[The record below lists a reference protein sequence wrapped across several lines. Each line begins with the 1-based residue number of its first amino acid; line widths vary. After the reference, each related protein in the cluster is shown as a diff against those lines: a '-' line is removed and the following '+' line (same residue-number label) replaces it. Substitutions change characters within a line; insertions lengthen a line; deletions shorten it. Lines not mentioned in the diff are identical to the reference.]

1 MRVRDIEGDR
11 KLLWESFHCET
22 EVLAEAEVTVAANS
36 SEQMEMLKLSMI
48 MSICWEDLKNL
59 KRPDSSICMLEL
71 ADLKHEVHLSM
82 VF

>member
-48 MSICWEDLKNL
+48 MSIC
-59 KRPDSSICMLEL
+59 
-71 ADLKHEVHLSM
+71 
-82 VF
+82 